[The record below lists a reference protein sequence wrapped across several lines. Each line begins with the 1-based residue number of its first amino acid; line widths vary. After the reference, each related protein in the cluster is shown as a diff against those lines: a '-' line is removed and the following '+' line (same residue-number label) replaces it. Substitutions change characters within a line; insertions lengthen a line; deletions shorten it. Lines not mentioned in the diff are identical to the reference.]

1 MITDEQVEAV
11 ATYLSESE
19 DTGSLA
25 TARRALEI
33 AAEVGPQPE
42 YEYGYKA
49 LGEPI
54 VLTREKYARAMHE
67 RWGDKIMRREKR
79 GEWEEVE

>member
-49 LGEPI
+49 LGQATVPATED
-54 VLTREKYARAMHE
+54 YARAMCD
-67 RWGDKIMRREKR
+67 RWGDKLMRRIR
-79 GEWEEVE
+79 TEWEEVDA